1 MELVRSHRGAH
12 VLSALGEEPHKS
24 HQHQGEEEH
33 MSSASRRLIRL
44 LVSAVTSLG
53 LAAVAVPAYAATGG
67 TGHTVTSTENF
78 HGTQSFQ
85 DINPCTGD
93 LLNINTTSNIVEHV
107 TYFPAGDEVWATFT
121 EEDKVNAT
129 DPATGVAYTGH
140 ATFWG
145 NFNLNE
151 RNSNSTFTG
160 SITLTGSDGSV
171 VKYREVDHFTLA
183 ANGQVTVSFEK
194 PRLTCG

>member
-1 MELVRSHRGAH
+1 MSISSHRRVG
-12 VLSALGEEPHKS
+12 
-24 HQHQGEEEH
+24 
-33 MSSASRRLIRL
+33 L
-44 LVSAVTSLG
+44 LVLAVLTSLG
-53 LAAVAVPAYAATGG
+53 LVGAAVPAYAAPGG
-67 TGHTVTSTENF
+67 TGHTVTSTDNF
-78 HGTQSFQ
+78 HGTTSFQ
-85 DINPCTGD
+85 DFNPCTGN
-93 LLNINTTSNIVEHV
+93 LLDISTVSNIVNHI

-121 EEDKVNAT
+121 EEDKVVAT
-129 DPATGVAYTGH
+129 DPLTGVVYRGH

-160 SITLTGSDGSV
+160 SITVRGDDGSV
-171 VKYREVDHFTLA
+171 VMYREVDHFTLA